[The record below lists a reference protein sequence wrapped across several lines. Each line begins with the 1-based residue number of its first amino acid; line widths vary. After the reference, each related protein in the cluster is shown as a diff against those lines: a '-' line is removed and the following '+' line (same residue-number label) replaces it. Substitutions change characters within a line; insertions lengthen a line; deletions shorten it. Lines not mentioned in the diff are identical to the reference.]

1 MKGDMIF
8 SFLLRIIIVDGG
20 KGVKGIERE
29 FSDEGIGLWE
39 G

>member
-20 KGVKGIERE
+20 EGVKGIERK
-29 FSDEGIGLWE
+29 FSDEGI
-39 G
+39 

>member
-8 SFLLRIIIVDGG
+8 SFLLRIIIVYGG
-20 KGVKGIERE
+20 EGLRGREGE

>member
-1 MKGDMIF
+1 MIF

-20 KGVKGIERE
+20 EGVKEIERE
-29 FSDEGIGLWE
+29 FLDEGIGLSE